1 MNAEKYQQQR
11 KMTFR
16 KFKQVSRNEDDKN
29 AEEKIHKIVTDIE
42 KDNENMISLPKERKG
57 SDEFVKSLEG
67 LDEAALRELE
77 NKIIDESDEYQK
89 SLNEKMFALPAK
101 GYNEMAKAVHLLL
114 NKQTSQWQYTL
125 GLVTMYEFWD
135 ENKRPKEVNYPTLD
149 GTLRTLGSLSFT
161 GYDEWKAV
169 LTINNYF
176 EPMRAKYVELTN
188 QIYFNAEKHNAVMD
202 KLKIYDPNIPTV
214 DVDPDGRAK
223 ISEGGGNMPDPMS

>member
-1 MNAEKYQQQR
+1 MRNSKGEKNELKEKY
-11 KMTFR
+11 
-16 KFKQVSRNEDDKN
+16 
-29 AEEKIHKIVTDIE
+29 
-42 KDNENMISLPKERKG
+42 
-57 SDEFVKSLEG
+57 DEFVKSLEG

-101 GYNEMAKAVHLLL
+101 GYNDVAKAIHLLL

-135 ENKRPKEVNYPTLD
+135 EKKRPKEVNYPTLD

-202 KLKIYDPNIPTV
+202 KLKVYDPNIPTV